1 MIRVKEISK
10 LSHKARLDLSHA
22 VVLLEND
29 EEARRLVIKALE
41 NLMFIEFKVA
51 ESLATRR
58 AKKAAA

>member
-1 MIRVKEISK
+1 MIRAKEIRK
-10 LSHKARLDLSHA
+10 FSHKARLDLSHA

-51 ESLATRR
+51 ESLAARR